1 MTFLDDRYLHE
12 EFFLALHFCSCL
24 VTSNQIFALKNY
36 FLTWSQHFNGTMLGK
51 CSLTLSL
58 KNVCIISKCWDH
70 VRRYEYFKFVSWAF
84 HGVIAPKKSVLVN
97 LTKIK
102 RLEGESL
109 KNLSKQIY
117 HQIFDT
123 NPSIYDTKTN

>member
-1 MTFLDDRYLHE
+1 MTRSR
-12 EFFLALHFCSCL
+12 FFPLITICSCL
-24 VTSNQIFALKNY
+24 LTSIRIFALKNY

-51 CSLTLSL
+51 SILTLSL
-58 KNVCIISKCWDH
+58 INVCIISKCWDH

-109 KNLSKQIY
+109 KNLPKQIC